1 MIQTH
6 DYNYIHLIS
15 GNDCLI
21 KPVSHILN
29 LFSEK
34 TGKSEY
40 IESNILP
47 GNSIWSWGGTDR
59 YQCWYPQ
66 WLIKRPTYKMIRC
79 LRLGYREFIMRTKI
93 FQRKK
98 YPVKAFLGGGEF
110 LVFPNRQMRKMD
122 VGIFECSSRIY

>member
-1 MIQTH
+1 MEATLELLKMIQTH

-98 YPVKAFLGGGEF
+98 YPVKAFLGGGV
-110 LVFPNRQMRKMD
+110 LGFP
-122 VGIFECSSRIY
+122 